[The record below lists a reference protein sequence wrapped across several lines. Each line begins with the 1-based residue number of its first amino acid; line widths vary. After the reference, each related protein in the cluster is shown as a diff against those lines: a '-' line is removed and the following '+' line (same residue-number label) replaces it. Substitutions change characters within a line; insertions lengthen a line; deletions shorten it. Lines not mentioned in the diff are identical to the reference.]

1 MDFLKLFGK
10 SEKKSKNVAK
20 DRLKLV
26 LVNDR
31 SNVSPRF
38 LEMVK
43 SDIIKVIS
51 EYMIVDEEAID
62 IKITKT
68 RSSSEEAAM
77 SALIANIPIK
87 EIKANYND

>member
-26 LVNDR
+26 LINDR

-43 SDIIKVIS
+43 GDIIKAIS
-51 EYMIVDEEAID
+51 EYMVIDEEALD
-62 IKITKT
+62 IKLTKT
-68 RSSSEEAAM
+68 RSSSDDT
-77 SALIANIPIK
+77 SISVLVANIPIK
-87 EIKANYND
+87 KIKENYRD

>member
-43 SDIIKVIS
+43 GDIIKVVS
-51 EYMIVDEEAID
+51 EYMIIDEEAID

-68 RSSSEEAAM
+68 RSSSEDATI

>member
-1 MDFLKLFGK
+1 
-10 SEKKSKNVAK
+10 
-20 DRLKLV
+20 
-26 LVNDR
+26 
-31 SNVSPRF
+31 
-38 LEMVK
+38 MVK

-68 RSSSEEAAM
+68 RSSSEDATV